1 LSMRSLNMEEGD
13 GPCQVNVR
21 VVPIGED
28 LVVMIWGGDKPHVG
42 AVAIGIPRP
51 SLENPHITSSTTSVY
66 ALLGHK
72 EDGLA
77 KMMADKI
84 ASVLER
90 NVVVT
95 AGIHIDNISPEE
107 IKEIENNCGRILK
120 RLISSCMAK

>member
-1 LSMRSLNMEEGD
+1 MRSLNMEEGD
-13 GPCQVNVR
+13 GPYRVSAC

-51 SLENPHITSSTTSVY
+51 SLENPEITSSTTSVY

-77 KMMADKI
+77 KMMADRL

-90 NVVVT
+90 NVVLT
-95 AGIHIDNISPEE
+95 AGIHVDNISMEG
-107 IKEIENNCGRILK
+107 IKEIEINCSSILK
-120 RLISSCMAK
+120 RLISSCMAR

>member
-1 LSMRSLNMEEGD
+1 MSTRSLNIEEGD
-13 GPCQVNVR
+13 GPCR
-21 VVPIGED
+21 VSARIVPIGED

-51 SLENPHITSSTTSVY
+51 SLDNPEITSSTTSVY

-72 EDGLA
+72 EDVLA
-77 KMMADKI
+77 KMMADKL

-95 AGIHIDNISPEE
+95 AGIHVENISSEG
-107 IKEIENNCGRILK
+107 IKLIERNCASILK
-120 RLISSCMAK
+120 RLLGSCMAK

>member
-1 LSMRSLNMEEGD
+1 LSMRSLNIEEGV
-13 GPCQVNVR
+13 GLYRVSAR

-28 LVVMIWGGDKPHVG
+28 LVVMIWGGDRPHVG
-42 AVAIGIPRP
+42 AVSIGIPRP
-51 SLENPHITSSTTSVY
+51 SLENPQITSSTTSVY
-66 ALLGHK
+66 ALIGHK

-77 KMMADKI
+77 KMIADKL

-95 AGIHIDNISPEE
+95 AGIHVDNISMEG
-107 IKEIENNCGRILK
+107 IKEIENNCSSILK

>member
-1 LSMRSLNMEEGD
+1 MSMRSLSMEEGE
-13 GPCQVNVR
+13 GTYRVSVR
-21 VVPIGED
+21 VEPIGED
-28 LVVMIWGGDKPHVG
+28 LVVMLWGGDKPHVG

-51 SLENPHITSSTTSVY
+51 SLENPEITSSSTSVY

-72 EDGLA
+72 EDALA

-95 AGIHIDNISPEE
+95 AGIHVDKISPEG
-107 IKEIENNCGRILK
+107 IKTIESNCSSILK
-120 RLISSCMAK
+120 RLISFCTAK